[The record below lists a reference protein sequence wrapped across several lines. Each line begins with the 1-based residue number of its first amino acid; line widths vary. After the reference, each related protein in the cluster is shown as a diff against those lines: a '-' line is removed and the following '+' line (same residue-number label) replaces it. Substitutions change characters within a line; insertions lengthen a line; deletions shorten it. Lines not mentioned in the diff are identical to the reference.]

1 MGKSFNNYMCKK
13 DFHPASRDN
22 IKRVWMRQQKLDHEK
37 RKQEEMMEQ
46 YRKEQD
52 MHETRV
58 LMGDSKAKLGLSF
71 MYDAPPG
78 LQKKKEEEDTTEYK
92 FEWQRNAPR
101 EKWMKD
107 DKQTL
112 NDQPFGV
119 CVRNVRCIKCHQ
131 WGHINTDRECPLYNK
146 TSSFDPSMTM
156 MDPSAAAGAMQS
168 TSGLKLKPQI
178 MQNHFEIKDQKHDIV
193 KHEEDEPEVA
203 FLKNLSDKQKMKL
216 LRRLN
221 RMEKKKKKKKSGRN
235 KKSKHSSSAESDS
248 ESDNEK
254 KSKKQQKL
262 KRKERSKKNDSSES
276 EDDSPKKKKKSKRH
290 SESDDDLP
298 KERKSKDYNKKI
310 HPKDE
315 SSSRHDRSQK
325 YSHDDKYEKARNREK
340 GHERR
345 DFHRRH

>member
-22 IKRVWMRQQKLDHEK
+22 IKRVWMRQQQLEHEK
-37 RKQEEMMEQ
+37 KKQEEMMDQ

-78 LQKKKEEEDTTEYK
+78 LQKKKDEMEEQVEYK

-146 TSSFDPSMTM
+146 TSSFDPSMNM

-168 TSGLKLKPQI
+168 SGLKLKPRV
-178 MQNHFEIKDQKHDIV
+178 MQNHFDPKDTKHKIIKD
-193 KHEEDEPEVA
+193 EEDDPEVA
-203 FLKNLSDKQKMKL
+203 FIKNLSDKQKMKL

-221 RMEKKKKKKKSGRN
+221 RFDVKKKKKKKKSKD
-235 KKSKHSSSAESDS
+235 KKKRSRTPSS
-248 ESDNEK
+248 ES
-254 KSKKQQKL
+254 
-262 KRKERSKKNDSSES
+262 SSES
-276 EDDSPKKKKKSKRH
+276 EDDKPKVKKGSNSGKLKQRKRHNSTSSDDASPKK
-290 SESDDDLP
+290 
-298 KERKSKDYNKKI
+298 
-310 HPKDE
+310 
-315 SSSRHDRSQK
+315 QK
-325 YSHDDKYEKARNREK
+325 YSESSTKERSRRKLSPSPPRKRKDGAGSSKHMYDDDHRHKEKDRRGRDWDYHDKHDRGR
-340 GHERR
+340 
-345 DFHRRH
+345 RRH